1 MGSRPRSVQSL
12 LDSAKL
18 ILCFVISGL
27 PASAFAQDI
36 FELENTSWQL
46 VEIHSAANSVFVP
59 RNPESYLL
67 RFRMENRLQI
77 EADCNQAG
85 ATYNVDG
92 SNLSLTDLVS
102 TRKLCVSPT
111 LYNRYI
117 LNLIRAE
124 SLRMDDGNLIVQS
137 DLETDWMLFEPY
149 VFVPGVSN

>member
-1 MGSRPRSVQSL
+1 MGNQLRFVQL
-12 LDSAKL
+12 LPGFAKL
-18 ILCFVISGL
+18 ILLSAIPGL
-27 PASAFAQDI
+27 PASTLAQDI
-36 FELENTSWQL
+36 IDLANTSWQL
-46 VEIHSAANSVFVP
+46 VEIHSTADSVFVP

-85 ATYNVDG
+85 ATYNVEG
-92 SNLSLTDLVS
+92 SKLSLTDLVS

-111 LYNRYI
+111 LFNRYI

-124 SLRMDDGNLIVQS
+124 SLRMDGENLIVQS

-149 VFVPGVSN
+149 IFVPGVSN

>member
-1 MGSRPRSVQSL
+1 MRKTLLSLPR
-12 LDSAKL
+12 
-18 ILCFVISGL
+18 IPNFVIL
-27 PASAFAQDI
+27 LALHLIHPYAIAQDSI
-36 FELENTSWQL
+36 ALENTSWQL
-46 VEIHSAANSVFVP
+46 IEIHGAADSVFIP

-92 SNLSLTDLVS
+92 NSLALTDLVT

-111 LYNRYI
+111 LFNRYI

-124 SLRMDDGNLIVQS
+124 SVRIDGEQLIVQS
-137 DLETDWMLFEPY
+137 DISSDWMLFEPY
-149 VFVPGVSN
+149 VFVPRVPN

>member
-1 MGSRPRSVQSL
+1 MSSWPRSVQSL
-12 LDSAKL
+12 IDSSKL
-18 ILCFVISGL
+18 ILCFIALGL
-27 PASAFAQDI
+27 PGSAPAQDI

-46 VEIHSAANSVFVP
+46 VEIHSAADSVFIP

-111 LYNRYI
+111 LFNRYI

-124 SLRMDDGNLIVQS
+124 SLRMDGENLIVQS
-137 DLETDWMLFEPY
+137 DLEADWMLFEPY
-149 VFVPGVSN
+149 IFVPGVSN